1 MAQRRFHYERAFEQY
16 LRAARIPYVAVDEAK
31 KALLPAGCS
40 LRVNANPTDPRI
52 SDPEASPGETRA
64 LKSFD
69 FVVYGESSNLLVE
82 VKGRKLPR
90 LAPNSKSGAGRRLE
104 NWVSA
109 DDVDSLLTWRRLF
122 GPGFDAAFVFVYW
135 CEDQP
140 PDGLFDELIECSGSW
155 YTTRAVDLDSYRGA
169 MRVRSP
175 RWRTVDLP
183 REAYDRLAR
192 PFAPPGAARFDPTT
206 GANTGA
212 TSGQGRRDRG
222 INLDRGPGLPA
233 FEPLTPRSA

>member
-1 MAQRRFHYERAFEQY
+1 VAQRRFHYERAFERY

-40 LRVNANPTDPRI
+40 LRVGADGGGGG
-52 SDPEASPGETRA
+52 GETRA

-82 VKGRKLPR
+82 VKGRKLPG
-90 LAPNSKSGAGRRLE
+90 LAPNSTHGVGRRLE

-109 DDVDSLLTWRRLF
+109 DDVESLLTWRRLF

-140 PDGLFDELIECSGSW
+140 PDGLFDEVLECSGSW
-155 YTTRAVDLDSYRGA
+155 YTTRAVDLDAYRGA

-175 RWRTVDLP
+175 RWRTVDMP
-183 REAYDRLAR
+183 REAFDRLAR
-192 PFAPPGAARFDPTT
+192 PFAPSGAARFDPAHFSSA
-206 GANTGA
+206 G
-212 TSGQGRRDRG
+212 SDS
-222 INLDRGPGLPA
+222 GPGLPA
-233 FEPLTPRSA
+233 FEPLSTRTA

>member
-1 MAQRRFHYERAFEQY
+1 MAQRRFHYERAFERY
-16 LRAARIPYVAVDEAK
+16 LRAARIPYVAVDEAR
-31 KALLPAGCS
+31 KALLPPGCA
-40 LRVNANPTDPRI
+40 LRINSGP
-52 SDPEASPGETRA
+52 SGETRA

-82 VKGRKLPR
+82 IKGRKLPR
-90 LAPNSKSGAGRRLE
+90 LAPGSTGHAGRRLE

-109 DDVDSLLTWRRLF
+109 DDVESLVTWRNLF

-140 PDGLFDELIECSGSW
+140 PDGLFDEVLECSGSW
-155 YTTRAVDLDSYRGA
+155 YTTRAVDLDSYRAA

-183 REAYDRLAR
+183 RAAFDRVAR
-192 PFAPPGAARFDPTT
+192 PFAPPGSARFD
-206 GANTGA
+206 A
-212 TSGQGRRDRG
+212 DRPESRQP
-222 INLDRGPGLPA
+222 DTGPGLPA
-233 FEPLTPRSA
+233 FEPLSTRTA

>member
-1 MAQRRFHYERAFEQY
+1 MAQRRFHYERAFERY

-31 KALLPAGCS
+31 KALLPPGCA
-40 LRVNANPTDPRI
+40 LRINASGGEGGGGEGE
-52 SDPEASPGETRA
+52 SDMGGRA

-82 VKGRKLPR
+82 VKGRKLPA
-90 LAPNSKSGAGRRLE
+90 LAPNSTRGVGRRLE

-109 DDVDSLLTWRRLF
+109 DDVESLLTWRRLF

-140 PDGLFDELIECSGSW
+140 PDGLFDEVLECSGSW
-155 YTTRAVDLDSYRGA
+155 YTTRAVDLDSYRA
-169 MRVRSP
+169 SMRVRSP

-183 REAYDRLAR
+183 REAFDRVAR
-192 PFAPPGAARFDPTT
+192 PFAPPGSARFGPPPTT
-206 GANTGA
+206 GPLSS
-212 TSGQGRRDRG
+212 SGPLASNPG
-222 INLDRGPGLPA
+222 LDAGPGLPA
-233 FEPLTPRSA
+233 FEPLSTRIG